1 MRAEPT
7 DEQRPASAS
16 AGEPSA
22 TRSPATPCRRRPW
35 RPTRS
40 LSATLFASPPPL
52 AAWAS
57 PLGPPWGGGGAKWGL
72 CLAWCLSLPKVT
84 LAASLGGS
92 RTLWWIFAE
101 SSTACQAALAP
112 GLGEEIHARHGAK
125 FRGAPSVPKTRR
137 ESASEVSTGRSCF
150 TSWTSRS
157 CMRERRQSNDGQAKR
172 FFVQKPPL
180 QVLDKY
186 RMMSASQDDWAD
198 KRHPVRLQI
207 RRWQEPGVD
216 LYVQCKRK
224 AMSQACSPREAA
236 CWPGFVIPHAEVQA
250 LKQLAGE
257 KPEGRAICVCHSVCI
272 GLDQAAPGPLRSFL
286 SLWATPK
293 LR

>member
-57 PLGPPWGGGGAKWGL
+57 PLGPPWGGGGGGKVGAL
-72 CLAWCLSLPKVT
+72 SCLVSLPKVT

-125 FRGAPSVPKTRR
+125 FRGAPSMPKTRR

-157 CMRERRQSNDGQAKR
+157 CMRERRQSSDGQAT
-172 FFVQKPPL
+172 
-180 QVLDKY
+180 
-186 RMMSASQDDWAD
+186 
-198 KRHPVRLQI
+198 
-207 RRWQEPGVD
+207 
-216 LYVQCKRK
+216 
-224 AMSQACSPREAA
+224 
-236 CWPGFVIPHAEVQA
+236 
-250 LKQLAGE
+250 
-257 KPEGRAICVCHSVCI
+257 
-272 GLDQAAPGPLRSFL
+272 SFL
-286 SLWATPK
+286 FKNYLCRCWTSTE
-293 LR
+293 